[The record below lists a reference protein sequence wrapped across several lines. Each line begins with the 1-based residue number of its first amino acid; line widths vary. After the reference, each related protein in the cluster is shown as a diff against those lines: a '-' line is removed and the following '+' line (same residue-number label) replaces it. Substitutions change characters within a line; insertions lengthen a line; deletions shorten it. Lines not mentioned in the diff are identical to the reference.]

1 MAPPLLLEQ
10 TLHGPRPCK
19 CTRLHAQR
27 ALPCSPCLAATEAL
41 TKCARSLEEGL
52 PEQAEALYYDALDI
66 FDMESKDAQAS
77 ETFRFLIAF
86 LVKSEKWADAVE
98 AQMRFGASCERA
110 QTRHSQMKCYVGERG
125 KGAAG
130 SCVVRPPPCPC
141 VACCGQT
148 RRPLWLVGAGQH
160 CLIRTRRPQH
170 LWPLGCCRLC
180 SPTRHSTSDRCRC
193 ALNGGAAGAVVTWLY
208 AGDAKMAWQTYQDA
222 MEVEVFGSSQE
233 AYAVDALFEAYG

>member
-130 SCVVRPPPCPC
+130 SCVVRPPPPLPLRC
-141 VACCGQT
+141 V
-148 RRPLWLVGAGQH
+148 
-160 CLIRTRRPQH
+160 
-170 LWPLGCCRLC
+170 LWPDAQAPMAGGGRAALPD
-180 SPTRHSTSDRCRC
+180 SNSTPTAPVATG
-193 ALNGGAAGAVVTWLY
+193 LLPAVQPNP
-208 AGDAKMAWQTYQDA
+208 AQHQ
-222 MEVEVFGSSQE
+222 
-233 AYAVDALFEAYG
+233 